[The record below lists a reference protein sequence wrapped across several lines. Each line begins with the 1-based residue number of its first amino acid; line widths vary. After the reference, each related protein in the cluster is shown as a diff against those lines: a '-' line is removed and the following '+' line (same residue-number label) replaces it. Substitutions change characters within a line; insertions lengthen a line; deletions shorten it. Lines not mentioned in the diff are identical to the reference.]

1 MAQDKNALQ
10 VVNLQDAAL
19 VQLTTAE
26 VRTRL
31 SKYLK
36 RCNSKWEPDDLLLGL
51 ADLMTATPDIKKC
64 TPTSLFSALIYTA
77 QRGLNFGMGGVW
89 LQPRDISDPSVP
101 KAERANAPKIKTA
114 VCVMDY
120 RAMEEIA
127 AERCGL
133 QLPFTT
139 IFVYPDETAEV
150 VMERGSI
157 ADIKHKIKPER
168 NRTQVDFLWGY
179 TVCNRKDGSAPFI
192 YIMDKE
198 SLEKRRKTGASDGDA
213 WTKWGVEMYTKTLE
227 RKTATVLVK
236 DFTGGVP
243 SETGEYEASE
253 PIDVTE
259 ETNKLTRSEK
269 LIQDLKGENRQEGP
283 KTGQQSKVEPSGTQP
298 PPKGENAQPEG
309 GQAWSA
315 AQLEEI
321 ENTMAS
327 YASQLEG
334 SLKEKTAALMEWV
347 NQRYADWLKQGS
359 DAQVKTL
366 VKARDQLIGEFRKQ
380 G

>member
-101 KAERANAPKIKTA
+101 KAERANAPKVKTA

-283 KTGQQSKVEPSGTQP
+283 KTGQQSTEGAAGGNP
-298 PPKGENAQPEG
+298 PPKPESKQDG
-309 GQAWSA
+309 GKAGFSA
-315 AQLEEI
+315 ADLEGI
-321 ENTMAS
+321 ENEMTVFAKD
-327 YASQLEG
+327 AEG
-334 SLKEKTAALMEWV
+334 TAKVRIDSIVEWV
-347 NQRYADWLKQGS
+347 NQRYGDWKDKGTE
-359 DAQVKTL
+359 AQVAHL
-366 VKARDQLIGEFRKQ
+366 VKARDELIKEIKAGR
-380 G
+380 